1 MKMIDIPPVWLAV
14 FAFVAYWQGQLIP
27 TDWVPFGEVIGGLLV
42 LAGLALMALAVFEFM
57 RHKTTVIPH
66 QHASALIDT
75 GIFARTRNPIY
86 LGDALVLAGLCLR
99 WEANLSLLLVP
110 MFMVLITKRFIL
122 DEEARL
128 QDGFGTAF
136 QHYKAKSPRWV
147 L

>member
-1 MKMIDIPPVWLAV
+1 
-14 FAFVAYWQGQLIP
+14 
-27 TDWVPFGEVIGGLLV
+27 
-42 LAGLALMALAVFEFM
+42 MALAVFEFM

-128 QDGFGTAF
+128 QDGFGTAV

-147 L
+147 F